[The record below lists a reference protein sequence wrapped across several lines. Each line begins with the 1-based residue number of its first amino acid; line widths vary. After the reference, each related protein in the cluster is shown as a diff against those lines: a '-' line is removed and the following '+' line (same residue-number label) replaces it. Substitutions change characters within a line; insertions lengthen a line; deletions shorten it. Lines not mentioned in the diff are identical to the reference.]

1 MLVKYFRYDST
12 SILRFRIKENIW
24 HKNLMKKHSIIM
36 FIVIILVR
44 FIHFYGGYGF
54 PPRRDVIFASSFPQF
69 VYANGAECAS
79 FLVVKNRISRCEL
92 NVWFNISEAF
102 KLSVSVFK
110 RIIGLLEYMQVRRT
124 QRNQG
129 KMGVQ
134 FFPI

>member
-1 MLVKYFRYDST
+1 MK
-12 SILRFRIKENIW
+12 ILI
-24 HKNLMKKHSIIM
+24 IIM
-36 FIVIILVR
+36 FFIILIR
-44 FIHFYGGYGF
+44 FIHFYSGCGF
-54 PPRRDVIFASSFPQF
+54 PLLRDVIFAISFPQF